1 MAPRRALATL
11 AILLGQWQGLIAQA
25 HAAPMLEIHVDT
37 PKWVNGC
44 LDLTVERVNISAQT
58 LYLPEWDG
66 VIFSLSTKL
75 IHNDPSKKER
85 SQQKG

>member
-1 MAPRRALATL
+1 
-11 AILLGQWQGLIAQA
+11 
-25 HAAPMLEIHVDT
+25 MLEIHVDT